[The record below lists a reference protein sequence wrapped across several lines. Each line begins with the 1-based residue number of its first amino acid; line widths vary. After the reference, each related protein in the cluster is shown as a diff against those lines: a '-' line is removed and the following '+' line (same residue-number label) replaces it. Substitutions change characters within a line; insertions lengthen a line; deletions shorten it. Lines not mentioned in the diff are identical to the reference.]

1 MQAIACS
8 FCSFQR
14 IRGFIC
20 WQNKFLGWAPRYR
33 SSSHSAYGNSHL
45 MQLFLF
51 LLPWMFTCLNW
62 GADASQKLLMGR
74 KFCLPYCA
82 YLLQKLQ
89 HTFKQKAETHTET
102 TVSKE
107 NSIKTKS
114 GGLVG
119 KSLSAMAEWG
129 NSNLL
134 TNTAWTPISPGKPA
148 IPYFMPSSKF
158 YPIPFVFPPIPAAG
172 SCLPSLWG
180 ALLSVTHLCFCGCT
194 CTLWPQGSW
203 IPPVGHQELAQVFL
217 SGFAWLG
224 QSCVNSVCSRI

>member
-1 MQAIACS
+1 
-8 FCSFQR
+8 
-14 IRGFIC
+14 
-20 WQNKFLGWAPRYR
+20 
-33 SSSHSAYGNSHL
+33 

-194 CTLWPQGSW
+194 CTLWPQGSR